1 MNSKLKFYRGALVF
15 LFLFLSASGSNGAGM
30 AVQACFSPDGRCS
43 NQILREIGQAKQEI
57 LAAVYALTSDE
68 LAWALIQARKR
79 GLKVQVIIDQGF
91 DKENKTSKGSF
102 LSQQQVPV
110 RRISGIGKGKGQ
122 GQGDKGLMHQKFA
135 VIDQNVVL
143 TGSYNWTLSAEKF
156 NHENLLVFRDARP
169 LADEYRREFFRLWET
184 KK

>member
-1 MNSKLKFYRGALVF
+1 
-15 LFLFLSASGSNGAGM
+15 
-30 AVQACFSPDGRCS
+30 
-43 NQILREIGQAKQEI
+43 
-57 LAAVYALTSDE
+57 
-68 LAWALIQARKR
+68 
-79 GLKVQVIIDQGF
+79 
-91 DKENKTSKGSF
+91 
-102 LSQQQVPV
+102 
-110 RRISGIGKGKGQ
+110 
-122 GQGDKGLMHQKFA
+122 MHQKFA